1 MVNLDQISFRFR
13 YPRSTLTTRQVSP
26 KFRATRAFAP
36 KPAPAIPRQRA
47 PAAAE
52 HTLAGIDPAA
62 PRCPRRPPRSAP
74 APASPARSRR
84 TTASTV
90 KQKFIENPQIV
101 GRFREILCCARP
113 FVNFV
118 SNFAKSSQKPRA
130 LLVLPKRPGAPAAA
144 TCVGSFQIEVAQV
157 RVYHMHRVLRVHV
170 PRAIAPRDV
179 KLEASI
185 GPWDPCRGAR
195 NSP

>member
-1 MVNLDQISFRFR
+1 MRQTSFCHGKFESDFVTQDPHSPRQI
-13 YPRSTLTTRQVSP
+13 SP
-26 KFRATRAFAP
+26 KFCATRTFAP
-36 KPAPAIPRQRA
+36 KPAPTIPRQRA
-47 PAAAE
+47 PAAPAAE
-52 HTLAGIDPAA
+52 HILAGIDPAA
-62 PRCPRRPPRSAP
+62 PRCPRRPPRPAP
-74 APASPARSRR
+74 ALASPARSRR

-130 LLVLPKRPGAPAAA
+130 LLVLPKRPGAPPAA
-144 TCVGSFQIEVAQV
+144 TYVGSLQIEVTQV

-170 PRAIAPRDV
+170 PAPRNRPRR
-179 KLEASI
+179 EA
-185 GPWDPCRGAR
+185 
-195 NSP
+195 